1 MKKKGFTLIELLAVI
16 VILAVIALIA
26 TPAVLNIIED
36 SKKAAAE
43 ASARNVV
50 SAAKTYYLQNI
61 MDNINTDKIDL
72 SNSPFTYD
80 GDKASKGYLKY
91 DKEGNAYG
99 KMYISGYCIEVA
111 ADGTITSTKTNESD
125 CNVDIPQVT
134 TWANGTINSNKES
147 EKNCTFEGVKE
158 DGKEETTDNYIELN
172 KDVTDLTNTT
182 WILDDTGYKFSTV
195 STYNDGF
202 TSQANKLIDLS
213 DANLTFTS
221 NGKKYIGITSLY
233 LPFDA
238 PLPMDLQISAFGIT
252 AGFTSGAFDKIDF
265 PFGST
270 IKANKG
276 VILYAIDKENGFYA
290 PYYEENNWY
299 NSKHKILTITGGDDV
314 KNAVVIK
321 WFKNHGKRIELK

>member
-1 MKKKGFTLIELLAVI
+1 MKKGFTLIELLAVI
-16 VILAVIALIA
+16 VILAVILTIA
-26 TPAVLNIIED
+26 VPAVKKTVDSAKKKSAENDAIMIKNI
-36 SKKAAAE
+36 AE
-43 ASARNVV
+43 
-50 SAAKTYYLQNI
+50 KYYTSNL
-61 MDNINTDKIDL
+61 DKDEEITGIDL
-72 SNSPFTYD
+72 SSDTLSYSGEKPT
-80 GDKASKGYLKY
+80 KGYLY
-91 DKEGNAYG
+91 FNEDGIAYG
-99 KMYISGYCIEVA
+99 KMYINGYCVEVKS
-111 ADGTITSTKTNESD
+111 DGTNTSTKTNESD

-147 EKNCTFEGVKE
+147 EKNCTFEEVKE

-233 LPFDA
+233 LPFYA

>member
-80 GDKASKGYLKY
+80 GDKVSKGYLKY

-99 KMYISGYCIEVA
+99 KMYISGYCIE
-111 ADGTITSTKTNESD
+111 IS
-125 CNVDIPQVT
+125 
-134 TWANGTINSNKES
+134 ANGTINSNKES
-147 EKNCTFEGVKE
+147 EKNCTFEEVKE

>member
-99 KMYISGYCIEVA
+99 KMYISGYCIE
-111 ADGTITSTKTNESD
+111 IS
-125 CNVDIPQVT
+125 
-134 TWANGTINSNKES
+134 ANGTINSNKES
-147 EKNCTFEGVKE
+147 EKNCTFEEVKE

-321 WFKNHGKRIELK
+321 WFKNHGKRIEKK

>member
-50 SAAKTYYLQNI
+50 SAAKTHYMQNK

-99 KMYISGYCIEVA
+99 KMYISGYCIE
-111 ADGTITSTKTNESD
+111 IS
-125 CNVDIPQVT
+125 
-134 TWANGTINSNKES
+134 ANGTINSNKES
-147 EKNCTFEGVKE
+147 EKNCTFEEVKE

-270 IKANKG
+270 IKTNKG

>member
-1 MKKKGFTLIELLAVI
+1 MKKKGFTLIEFLAVI

-80 GDKASKGYLKY
+80 GDKVSKGYLKY

-99 KMYISGYCIEVA
+99 KMYISGYCIE
-111 ADGTITSTKTNESD
+111 IS
-125 CNVDIPQVT
+125 
-134 TWANGTINSNKES
+134 ANGTINSNKES
-147 EKNCTFEGVKE
+147 EKNCTFEEVKE

>member
-80 GDKASKGYLKY
+80 CDKASKGYLKY

-99 KMYISGYCIEVA
+99 KMYISGYCIE
-111 ADGTITSTKTNESD
+111 IS
-125 CNVDIPQVT
+125 
-134 TWANGTINSNKES
+134 ANGTINSNKES
-147 EKNCTFEGVKE
+147 EKNCTFEEVKE

-299 NSKHKILTITGGDDV
+299 NSKYKILTITGGDDV

>member
-50 SAAKTYYLQNI
+50 SAAKAYYLQNI

-99 KMYISGYCIEVA
+99 KMYISGYCIE
-111 ADGTITSTKTNESD
+111 IS
-125 CNVDIPQVT
+125 
-134 TWANGTINSNKES
+134 ANGTINSNKES
-147 EKNCTFEGVKE
+147 EKNCTFEEVKE
-158 DGKEETTDNYIELN
+158 DGKEETPDNYIELN

-182 WILDDTGYKFSTV
+182 WLLDDTGYKFSTV

-276 VILYAIDKENGFYA
+276 VILYAIDKENGFYV

-299 NSKHKILTITGGDDV
+299 NSKYKILTITGGDDV

>member
-99 KMYISGYCIEVA
+99 KMYISGYCIE
-111 ADGTITSTKTNESD
+111 IS
-125 CNVDIPQVT
+125 
-134 TWANGTINSNKES
+134 ANGIINSNKES

-299 NSKHKILTITGGDDV
+299 NSKYKILTITGGDDV

>member
-99 KMYISGYCIEVA
+99 KMYISGYCIE
-111 ADGTITSTKTNESD
+111 IS
-125 CNVDIPQVT
+125 
-134 TWANGTINSNKES
+134 ANGIINSKKES
-147 EKNCTFEGVKE
+147 EKNCTFEEVKE

>member
-1 MKKKGFTLIELLAVI
+1 MKKGFTLIELLAVI
-16 VILAVIALIA
+16 VILAVILTIA
-26 TPAVLNIIED
+26 VPAVKKTVDSAKNDAIMIKNI
-36 SKKAAAE
+36 AE
-43 ASARNVV
+43 
-50 SAAKTYYLQNI
+50 KYYTSNL
-61 MDNINTDKIDL
+61 DKDEEITGIDL
-72 SNSPFTYD
+72 SSDTLSYSGEKPT
-80 GDKASKGYLKY
+80 KGYLY
-91 DKEGNAYG
+91 FTEDGIAYG
-99 KMYISGYCIEVA
+99 KMYINGYCVEVKS
-111 ADGTITSTKTNESD
+111 DGTNTSTKTNESD

-147 EKNCTFEGVKE
+147 EKNCTFEEVKE

-233 LPFDA
+233 LPFYA

>member
-1 MKKKGFTLIELLAVI
+1 MKKKGFTLIELLSVI

-99 KMYISGYCIEVA
+99 KMYISGYCIE
-111 ADGTITSTKTNESD
+111 IS
-125 CNVDIPQVT
+125 
-134 TWANGTINSNKES
+134 ANGTINSNKES

>member
-99 KMYISGYCIEVA
+99 KMYISGYCIE
-111 ADGTITSTKTNESD
+111 IS
-125 CNVDIPQVT
+125 
-134 TWANGTINSNKES
+134 ANGTINSNKES
-147 EKNCTFEGVKE
+147 EKNCTFEEVKE
-158 DGKEETTDNYIELN
+158 DVKEETTDNYIELN

>member
-99 KMYISGYCIEVA
+99 KMYISGYWIE
-111 ADGTITSTKTNESD
+111 IS
-125 CNVDIPQVT
+125 
-134 TWANGTINSNKES
+134 ANGIINSNKES
-147 EKNCTFEGVKE
+147 EKNCTFEEVKE

>member
-16 VILAVIALIA
+16 VILAVIELIA

-99 KMYISGYCIEVA
+99 KMYISGYCIE
-111 ADGTITSTKTNESD
+111 IS
-125 CNVDIPQVT
+125 
-134 TWANGTINSNKES
+134 ANGTINSNKES
-147 EKNCTFEGVKE
+147 EKNCTFEEVKE
-158 DGKEETTDNYIELN
+158 DRKEETTDNYIELN

-299 NSKHKILTITGGDDV
+299 NSKYKILTITGGDDV

>member
-16 VILAVIALIA
+16 VILAVIELIA

-61 MDNINTDKIDL
+61 MDNTNTDKIDL

-99 KMYISGYCIEVA
+99 KMYISGYCIE
-111 ADGTITSTKTNESD
+111 IS
-125 CNVDIPQVT
+125 
-134 TWANGTINSNKES
+134 ANGTINSNKES
-147 EKNCTFEGVKE
+147 EKNCTFEEVKE
-158 DGKEETTDNYIELN
+158 DRKEETTDNYIELN